1 MALFLNRL
9 TDMPAAAAQKLF
21 EWPGNWVCLNG
32 FTRLEPEAAKH
43 LLAWQGDWI
52 SLNGIGELT
61 HDAARYLPAW
71 RGRKLE
77 LMSLRK
83 TNGIEYL
90 SQWEAS
96 GGQLFVPAGIRQEIA
111 AGRQPTRPG
120 MSLRKGEPCAPDAP
134 H

>member
-1 MALFLNRL
+1 V
-9 TDMPAAAAQKLF
+9 QKLV

-32 FTRLEPEAAKH
+32 FTQLAPETAQH
-43 LLAWQGDWI
+43 LFAWPGDWI

-61 HDAARYLPAW
+61 ADAARYLPAW

-90 SQWEAS
+90 VQWEAS
-96 GGQLFVPAGIRQEIA
+96 GGKLFVPAGIRQEIA
-111 AGRQPTRPG
+111 AWRPSTRPG
-120 MSLRKGEPCAPDAP
+120 TPLRKGGA
-134 H
+134 